1 MLVIFFLFII
11 LLNLRLY
18 FINIERDGECK
29 FFKCKGYKIRIRI
42 IGMILKLKMCI
53 YKRKDFV

>member
-18 FINIERDGECK
+18 FINIERDGECR
-29 FFKCKGYKIRIRI
+29 FFKCKSDKIRIRI
-42 IGMILKLKMCI
+42 MILNLKMCI
-53 YKRKDFV
+53 YYRKDFV